1 MRLIV
6 TEKNNSAKKI
16 SEILSGGT
24 AKEDS
29 SYKTPFYTW
38 EGSDGPQMTI
48 GLKGHVLNPAF
59 PEAYSNWQQTNP
71 RDLVDAEL
79 IKEPT
84 DKNVV
89 RALKK
94 VAKDADD
101 LVIATDFD
109 REGELIGLEA
119 LHQVLESNPELA
131 TLEIN
136 GEGGATGSVVKRA
149 RYSALTKDEI
159 ERAFSNLDVLS
170 YPLANAGAAR
180 QDMDLIWGAALTRA
194 VSTATRRFGSNF
206 LSVGR
211 VQSPTLG
218 LIVQRELERRA
229 HEPVP
234 FWEVHATFGHPEGS
248 FVAEHTTDKFWE
260 EKEAKA
266 AVANSRTPGTVKEI
280 TAKKNTRKPP
290 TPLNTTAFTTDAS
303 SRLGITPSRAMRIA
317 EDLYM
322 DGYISYPRTDNTVY
336 PKSINVK
343 ELVRDLVG
351 IQDFKAA
358 EFLLD
363 GRSLEATRGKKETTD
378 HPPIYPTQAVNPHRL
393 EARSEA
399 HRKVYELVARR
410 FLATF
415 SPPMISESTR
425 ANIETARGSQSTE
438 TASGDSDV
446 GENGETYFVR
456 GSVVVDPGYAAIYT
470 YARSAD
476 TEIPKL
482 EEGQELALEDVEMEG
497 KETPPPPRISQG
509 KLIEMMEERGLG
521 TKATRADTIQK
532 LYDRGYV
539 FANPPEPS
547 ETGIAMC
554 KAFEHYVPRM
564 ATPDMTAEMEA
575 EMDQIAAGEMTKDQ
589 VLSDSRDMLR
599 SAFDEMGDDVKT
611 DDEDSKWRKFAR
623 EIWAGMDQDR
633 ILGPCIVCQEAGRK
647 QEDGS
652 PNMLRIIKAR
662 KSGKRFVGC
671 QGWDGD
677 NPDSPDSCDQTF
689 PLPQRVRGLYKIEE
703 VCSVCGRTP
712 RLQVIPWRGRPWK
725 LCLNDECPS
734 MAEMK
739 RRRAEREA
747 AKAAKEA
754 AEAAEQDGKTE
765 NGDAIDPKE
774 AAKEAEKIAGQ
785 ASATKVKRARN
796 GRSGAK
802 TGNAA
807 KAKNGTRSRAKS
819 GNGAKGKSARSKP
832 PAKS

>member
-16 SEILSGGT
+16 AEILSGGT
-24 AKEDS
+24 AKEGA
-29 SYKTPFYTW
+29 SYKTPYYEW
-38 EGSDGPQMTI
+38 SDENGDAQMTI

-59 PEAYSNWQQTNP
+59 PESYNNWQQTNP
-71 RDLVDAEL
+71 RDLIDAEL

-101 LVIATDFD
+101 IVIATDFD

-119 LHQVLESNPELA
+119 LQEILESNPELA
-131 TLEIN
+131 TLETN
-136 GEGGATGSVVKRA
+136 GSNGGASGSAVKRA

-159 ERAFSNLDVLS
+159 ERAFNELDELS
-170 YPLANAGAAR
+170 YSLANAGAAR
-180 QDMDLIWGAALTRA
+180 QDMDLIWGATLTRA
-194 VSTATRRFGSNF
+194 VSMATRRFGSNF

-229 HEPVP
+229 HVPEP
-234 FWEVHATFGHPEGS
+234 FWEVTATFGHPDGS
-248 FVAEHTTDKFWE
+248 FVAEHTTDKFWDE
-260 EKEAKA
+260 AEAKA
-266 AVANSRTPGTVKEI
+266 AVENSKTPGTVKEI
-280 TAKKNTRKPP
+280 SARKSTRKPP
-290 TPLNTTAFTTDAS
+290 APYNTTAFTTDAS

-336 PKSINVK
+336 PKSLDTK
-343 ELVRDLVG
+343 ELIKQLVAVD
-351 IQDFKAA
+351 DFKAA
-358 EFLLD
+358 QYLLD
-363 GRSLEATRGKKETTD
+363 GRSLEPTRGKKETTD
-378 HPPIYPTQAVNPHRL
+378 HPPIYPTQAVNPKRL

-399 HRKVYELVARR
+399 HRRVYELVARR

-415 SPPMISESTR
+415 SPPMVTESTR
-425 ANIETARGSQSTE
+425 ANIETAKGQADAE
-438 TASGDSDV
+438 SG
-446 GENGETYFVR
+446 EIYFVR
-456 GSVVVDPGYAAIYT
+456 GSVVLDPGFAAIYT

-482 EEGQELALEDVEMEG
+482 EEGQELDLEGVDLEG

-521 TKATRADTIQK
+521 TKATRADIIQK

-539 FANPPEPS
+539 FGNPPEPS
-547 ETGIAMC
+547 ETGIAMA

-564 ATPDMTAEMEA
+564 ATPDMTAEMEH
-575 EMDQIAAGEMTKDQ
+575 EMDQIEAGDVTKDK
-589 VLSDSRDMLR
+589 VLADSRDMLR
-599 SAFDEMGDDVKT
+599 YAFDEMGDDVRT
-611 DDEDSKWRKFAR
+611 EDEDSKWRKFAR
-623 EIWAGMDQDR
+623 EVWAGMDQDR
-633 ILGPCIVCQEAGRK
+633 VLGPCKVCEEAGRK
-647 QEDGS
+647 QPDGS

-739 RRRAEREA
+739 RRREERER

-754 AEAAEQDGKTE
+754 AEAAEK
-765 NGDAIDPKE
+765 NGE
-774 AAKEAEKIAGQ
+774 AADGAGTVEEAEKIAGQ
-785 ASATKVKRARN
+785 ASATKVKRAR
-796 GRSGAK
+796 GGTR
-802 TGNAA
+802 
-807 KAKNGTRSRAKS
+807 AKNGAKS
-819 GNGAKGKSARSKP
+819 GNGSRAKPR
-832 PAKS
+832 AKR

>member
-1 MRLIV
+1 MQLIV

-16 SEILSGGT
+16 AEILSGGS
-24 AKEDS
+24 ASEDA

-38 EGSDGPQMTI
+38 TDESGERMTI

-59 PEAYSNWQQTNP
+59 PESYSNWQQTNP
-71 RDLVDAEL
+71 RDLIDAEL

-119 LHQVLESNPELA
+119 LQEIVESNPDLA
-131 TLEIN
+131 VSRN
-136 GEGGATGSVVKRA
+136 GDFADVKRA

-159 ERAFSNLDVLS
+159 ERAFGGLDELS
-170 YPLANAGAAR
+170 MPLANAGAAR
-180 QDMDLIWGAALTRA
+180 QDIDLIWGATLTRA
-194 VSTATRRFGSNF
+194 VSMATRRFGSNF

-229 HEPVP
+229 HEPEP
-234 FWEVHATFGHPEGS
+234 FWEVSATFSHPDGS
-248 FVAEHTTDKFWE
+248 FGADHTTDRFWKQE
-260 EKEAKA
+260 EAEA
-266 AVANSRTPGTVKEI
+266 AVANSKTPGTVREI
-280 TAKKNTRKPP
+280 SARKNTRQPP
-290 TPLNTTAFTTDAS
+290 TPLNTTAFTTDVS
-303 SRLGITPSRAMRIA
+303 NRLGITPSRAMRIA

-336 PKSINVK
+336 PQSLDTK
-343 ELVRDLVG
+343 ELVKQLVAVD
-351 IQDFKAA
+351 DFKAA
-358 EFLLD
+358 SFLLD
-363 GRSLEATRGKKETTD
+363 KPQLEPTRGKKETTD
-378 HPPIYPTQAVNPHRL
+378 HPPIYPTQAVNPRRL

-415 SPPMISESTR
+415 SPPMVSESTR
-425 ANIETARGSQSTE
+425 ANIETAKGSAAAES
-438 TASGDSDV
+438 
-446 GENGETYFVR
+446 GETYFVR
-456 GSVVVDPGYAAIYT
+456 GSVVLDPGFAAIYT

-482 EEGQELALEDVEMEG
+482 EEGQELVLESVELEG

-521 TKATRADTIQK
+521 TKATRADIIQK

-539 FANPPEPS
+539 FGNPPEPS
-547 ETGIAMC
+547 ETGIAMS

-575 EMDQIAAGEMTKDQ
+575 EMDQIAAGEMTKDE
-589 VLSDSRDMLR
+589 VLRDSRDMLR

-611 DDEDSKWRKFAR
+611 EDEEAKWRKFAR
-623 EIWAGMDQDR
+623 EVWAGMDQDR
-633 ILGPCIVCQEAGRK
+633 ILGPCIVCEEAGRK
-647 QEDGS
+647 QPDGS

-689 PLPQRVRGLYKIEE
+689 PLPQRVKGLYKIEE

-734 MAEMK
+734 MQEMK
-739 RRRAEREA
+739 RRREERER
-747 AKAAKEA
+747 AKAEKEA
-754 AEAAEQDGKTE
+754 AEAAAKDGAD
-765 NGDAIDPKE
+765 GDEAIQ
-774 AAKEAEKIAGQ
+774 EAEKIAGQ

-796 GRSGAK
+796 GSGSRSRSGNG
-802 TGNAA
+802 TR
-807 KAKNGTRSRAKS
+807 AKNGSRSKPRAKS
-819 GNGAKGKSARSKP
+819 
-832 PAKS
+832 

>member
-1 MRLIV
+1 MQLIV

-16 SEILSGGT
+16 AEILSGGS
-24 AKEDS
+24 ASEGA

-38 EGSDGPQMTI
+38 SDESGEHMTI

-59 PEAYSNWQQTNP
+59 PESYNNWQATNP
-71 RDLVDAEL
+71 RDLIDAEL

-94 VAKDADD
+94 VAEDADD

-119 LHQVLESNPELA
+119 LQEVVAANAALA
-131 TLEIN
+131 DGEN
-136 GEGGATGSVVKRA
+136 GDFVGVKRA

-159 ERAFSNLDVLS
+159 QRAFGNLDELS
-170 YPLANAGAAR
+170 MPLANAGAAR
-180 QDMDLIWGAALTRA
+180 QDIDLIWGATLTRS
-194 VSTATRRFGSNF
+194 VSMATRRFGSNF

-229 HEPVP
+229 HEPEP
-234 FWEVHATFGHPEGS
+234 FWEVSATFSHPDGS
-248 FVAEHTTDKFWE
+248 FTAEHTTDRFWKQE
-260 EKEAKA
+260 EAKA
-266 AVANSRTPGTVKEI
+266 AVANSKTPGTVKEI
-280 TAKKNTRKPP
+280 SARKNTRQPP

-336 PKSINVK
+336 PKSLDTK
-343 ELVRDLVG
+343 ELVEQLVAVD
-351 IQDFKAA
+351 DFKAA
-358 EFLLD
+358 DFLLD

-378 HPPIYPTQAVNPHRL
+378 HPPIYPTQAVNPKRL

-399 HRKVYELVARR
+399 HRRVYELVTRR

-425 ANIETARGSQSTE
+425 ANIETAKGTSSAE
-438 TASGDSDV
+438 S
-446 GENGETYFVR
+446 GETYFIR
-456 GSVVVDPGYAAIYT
+456 GSVVLDPGFAAIYT

-482 EEGQELALEDVEMEG
+482 EQGQELVLEGVELEG

-521 TKATRADTIQK
+521 TKATRADIIQK

-539 FANPPEPS
+539 FGNPPEPS
-547 ETGIAMC
+547 ETGIAMS

-575 EMDQIAAGEMTKDQ
+575 EMDQIAAGQMTKDD
-589 VLSDSRDMLR
+589 VLRDSRDMLR

-611 DDEDSKWRKFAR
+611 EDEEAKWRKFAR
-623 EIWAGMDQDR
+623 EVWAGMDQDR

-689 PLPQRVRGLYKIEE
+689 PLPQRVKGLYKIEE

-747 AKAAKEA
+747 AKAEKEA
-754 AEAAEQDGKTE
+754 AEAAAKDGAGGE
-765 NGDAIDPKE
+765 DAV
-774 AAKEAEKIAGQ
+774 KEAEKIAGQ
-785 ASATKVKRARN
+785 VSATKVKRARN
-796 GRSGAK
+796 G
-802 TGNAA
+802 
-807 KAKNGTRSRAKS
+807 S
-819 GNGAKGKSARSKP
+819 GNGAKNGSRSKP
-832 PAKS
+832 RAKS

>member
-16 SEILSGGT
+16 AEILSGGS
-24 AKEDS
+24 AKEDAS
-29 SYKTPFYTW
+29 FRTPYYTW
-38 EGSDGPQMTI
+38 KDDEGEQMTI

-59 PEAYSNWQQTNP
+59 PESYSNWQETNP
-71 RDLVDAEL
+71 RDLIDAPL

-89 RALKK
+89 KALKK

-119 LHQVLESNPELA
+119 LEEILESNPALQD
-131 TLEIN
+131 
-136 GEGGATGSVVKRA
+136 GEDGAVKRA

-159 ERAFSNLDVLS
+159 NDAFSNLSELS
-170 YPLANAGAAR
+170 MPLANAGAAR

-194 VSTATRRFGSNF
+194 VSLATRRFGSNF

-218 LIVQRELERRA
+218 LIVARELERRA
-229 HEPVP
+229 HVPEP
-234 FWEVHATFGHPEGS
+234 FWEVTASFAHPDGS
-248 FVAEHTTDKFWE
+248 FTAEHTADKFW
-260 EKEAKA
+260 KKAEAEA
-266 AVANSRTPGTVKEI
+266 AVANTKSPGTVTEI
-280 TAKKNTRKPP
+280 KATKNTRKPP

-322 DGYISYPRTDNTVY
+322 DGYVSYPRTDNTVY
-336 PKSINVK
+336 PKSLNTK
-343 ELVRDLVG
+343 ELVSSLVE
-351 IQDFKAA
+351 IEDFKAA
-358 EFLLD
+358 SFLLD
-363 GRSLEATRGKKETTD
+363 GALQATRGKKETTD
-378 HPPIYPTQAVNPHRL
+378 HPPIYPTQAVNPTRL

-399 HRKVYELVARR
+399 HRRVYELIARR

-415 SPPMISESTR
+415 SPPMVSESTR
-425 ANIETARGSQSTE
+425 ANIA
-438 TASGDSDV
+438 AAP
-446 GENGETYFVR
+446 GEETYFVR
-456 GSVVVDPGYAAIYT
+456 GSVVLDPGFAAIYT

-482 EEGQELALEDVEMEG
+482 EQDQKLDLEGVEMGG

-509 KLIEMMEERGLG
+509 KLIELMEERGLG
-521 TKATRADTIQK
+521 TKATRADIIQK

-547 ETGIAMC
+547 ETGIAMYR
-554 KAFEHYVPRM
+554 AFQNYVPRM
-564 ATPDMTAEMEA
+564 ATPEMTAEMEA
-575 EMDQIAAGEMTKDQ
+575 EMDQIAKGEMTKDA
-589 VLSDSRDMLR
+589 VLADSRDLLR
-599 SAFDEMGDDVKT
+599 SAFDEMGDDIKT
-611 DDEDSKWRKFAR
+611 DDEEAKWRKFAR
-623 EIWAGMDQDR
+623 EVWAGMDQDR
-633 ILGPCIVCQEAGRK
+633 ILGPCIVCEEAGRK

-703 VCSVCGRTP
+703 RCSVCGRTP
-712 RLQVIPWRGRPWK
+712 RLMVAPFRGRPWK
-725 LCLNDECPS
+725 LCLNDDCPS

-754 AEAAEQDGKTE
+754 AEAAEKDGKTKTSPA
-765 NGDAIDPKE
+765 GPGGE
-774 AAKEAEKIAGQ
+774 AEEPAVDGAEKIA
-785 ASATKVKRARN
+785 AKAAATRAKKARKP
-796 GRSGAK
+796 AK
-802 TGNAA
+802 T
-807 KAKNGTRSRAKS
+807 
-819 GNGAKGKSARSKP
+819 KG
-832 PAKS
+832 